1 MRAIKISLLCFLSV
15 FAFKYIT
22 LTTFPELIESYEWI
36 SWVLF
41 GVLNISVF
49 GLWFAPAIVA
59 FRSKQIRHR
68 RLIIFLSLVL
78 PIVGGFMCYFILKG
92 EIKYQ
97 QET

>member
-22 LTTFPELIESYEWI
+22 LTTFPEVIERYEWI

-68 RLIIFLSLVL
+68 LLIIFLSLGL